1 MDLKTLINKTVSG
14 VKFILAQPT
23 MMFRNKEVVP
33 IIATH
38 IVKEDEVGRPD
49 LISLEYYN
57 TDSKTDIILKWN
69 GISDPFSLRPGEV
82 LEIPTDE
89 VPFYKLDR
97 PSKFEDNKIKN
108 EFVQGKKLSQKDK
121 NRLDALKKKYNKDVL
136 LPPNVIAV
144 GKKNFKFT
152 PGGTVILGAQAQ
164 NDAVTQSII
173 SDLAGLSGGEGN
185 NSDAEGLASG
195 SGGAGGIG
203 SGSGSGNGGGSG
215 NGLTESQLDKNLANQ
230 AGRGGRGGANAGGS
244 GGSGAGSGAGSADG
258 SGGTAGDGTSPESSG
273 GANDIANDGAP
284 CN

>member
-1 MDLKTLINKTVSG
+1 MDLRTLINKTLSG
-14 VKFILAQPT
+14 VKYVLAQPT

-38 IVKEDEVGRPD
+38 TVREDEVGRPD

-69 GISDPFSLRPGEV
+69 GISDPFSLSPGEV

-108 EFVQGKKLSQKDK
+108 EFVQGKKLSKKDLA
-121 NRLDALKKKYNKDVL
+121 RIEALKKKYNKDVL

-152 PGGTVILGAQAQ
+152 ADGNVILGAQAQ
-164 NDAVTQSII
+164 NDEVTQSIVA
-173 SDLAGLSGGEGN
+173 DLAAQSDQLVQDRINQLEGQIDDLE
-185 NSDAEGLASG
+185 DALASG
-195 SGGAGGIG
+195 SGSGA
-203 SGSGSGNGGGSG
+203 GSGNGNGG
-215 NGLTESQLDKNLANQ
+215 NDLTESQLDKNLANQ
-230 AGRGGRGGANAGGS
+230 AGGGGKS
-244 GGSGAGSGAGSADG
+244 TSDGAGVGAGSADETGG
-258 SGGTAGDGTSPESSG
+258 SAGDGTSPESTG
-273 GANDIANDGAP
+273 GGNDIANDGAP

>member
-1 MDLKTLINKTVSG
+1 MDLKTLVNKVLDG
-14 VKFILAQPT
+14 AKYVLAQPT

-49 LISLEYYN
+49 LISLEHYN

-69 GISDPFSLRPGEV
+69 GISDPFSLSPGEE
-82 LEIPTDE
+82 LEIPVDT

-97 PSKFEDNKIKN
+97 PRKFEDNKIKN

-121 NRLDALKKKYNKDVL
+121 NRLDALKKKYNKEVL

-152 PGGTVILGAQAQ
+152 ADGNVILGAQAQ
-164 NDAVTQSII
+164 NDEVTQSIVA
-173 SDLAGLSGGEGN
+173 DLAAQSDQLLQDRINQLEDQIDDLQDALGNTEVVDEGN
-185 NSDAEGLASG
+185 D
-195 SGGAGGIG
+195 
-203 SGSGSGNGGGSG
+203 
-215 NGLTESQLDKNLANQ
+215 GLTESQLEENLDNQ
-230 AGRGGRGGANAGGS
+230 AGIGGGATSSAGI
-244 GGSGAGSGAGSADG
+244 GAGTADETGGA
-258 SGGTAGDGTSPESSG
+258 AGDGTAPESTG
-273 GANDIANDGAP
+273 GGNDIANDGAP

>member
-14 VKFILAQPT
+14 VKYILAQPT
-23 MMFRNKEVVP
+23 MMFRNREVVP

-69 GISDPFSLRPGEV
+69 GISDPFSLSPGEV

-108 EFVQGKKLSQKDK
+108 EFVQGKKLSKKDLA
-121 NRLDALKKKYNKDVL
+121 RLEALKKKYNKEVL

-144 GKKNFKFT
+144 GKKNFNFT
-152 PGGTVILGAQAQ
+152 ADGNVILGAQAQ
-164 NDAVTQSII
+164 NDEVTQSIVA
-173 SDLAGLSGGEGN
+173 DLAAQSDQLVQDRINQLEGQIDDLQ
-185 NSDAEGLASG
+185 DAL
-195 SGGAGGIG
+195 G
-203 SGSGSGNGGGSG
+203 SGSGAGAGSG
-215 NGLTESQLDKNLANQ
+215 GLTESQLDKNLQNQ
-230 AGRGGRGGANAGGS
+230 AGKGGKSAPNGAGAGTADESGGA
-244 GGSGAGSGAGSADG
+244 
-258 SGGTAGDGTSPESSG
+258 AGDGTAPESTG
-273 GANDIANDGAP
+273 GGNDIANDGAP